1 MPNTKEIRTR
11 IASVKNTQQITKA
24 MKMIAAVKL
33 RRAQENILA
42 ARPYSLTT
50 LDVLRSL
57 ALRADE
63 KAHPLLAQRAPKN
76 IWIFVITSDRGL
88 CGSYNSAIIR
98 ETEKYFREKGNGH
111 EKITLS
117 FIGRRGFEYF
127 KKRKI
132 NTGTNYKDVM
142 NNVNYEQ
149 AAKIGID
156 IIKAYVEEN
165 LDAIYLI
172 YNEFK
177 SAISQDVVVEQ
188 LLPIKPTAVIDEKE
202 AAVDYLY
209 EPSRVAVL
217 NDLLPRHIKI
227 QLYRVLLEATASE
240 HGARMTAMDNATR
253 NAGDMIS
260 RLTLLYNRLR
270 QQAITTELVEI
281 VSGAEA
287 LKG

>member
-1 MPNTKEIRTR
+1 MAGTKEIRKR
-11 IASVKNTQQITKA
+11 IASVKNTQQITRA

-42 ARPYSLTT
+42 ARPYALLT
-50 LDVLRSL
+50 LDVLGSL

-63 KAHPLLAQRAPKN
+63 KSHPLLAQRSPKN
-76 IWIFVITSDRGL
+76 VWIFVVTSDKGL
-88 CGSYNSAIIR
+88 CGSYNGTIVR
-98 ETEKYFREKGNGH
+98 ETDSYLKNKGGIH
-111 EKITLS
+111 ENITLS
-117 FIGRRGFEYF
+117 FIGRRGYEYF
-127 KKRKI
+127 KKRKVDI
-132 NTGTNYKDVM
+132 GTNYKEVM
-142 NNVNYEQ
+142 DNVTYDQ
-149 AAKIGID
+149 AARIGND
-156 IIKAYVEEN
+156 IISAYVEEN

-177 SAISQDVVVEQ
+177 SAISQKVTVEK
-188 LLPIKPTAVIDEKE
+188 LLPIKPISIDEHE
-202 AAVDYLY
+202 APVDYLY
-209 EPSRVAVL
+209 EPSRKEVL
-217 NDLLPRHIKI
+217 NDILPRHIKI

-253 NAGDMIS
+253 NAGEMIS

-287 LKG
+287 LKN